1 MKSEQFE
8 QAMNQIKD
16 DYILEAMEKPVR
28 VKEKQEYVFYRII
41 IASMIVGIFL
51 GTLMAFSSDERQ
63 NQIVTQREKLI
74 TEEEARE
81 RLNSGCFLTDS
92 DLTLPSDYEILDIQL
107 VHLKDSEGKDI
118 PYYCFSIYSKD
129 VLHNT
134 DDNSLPDNWNYV
146 KRGKLFFVPA
156 MKTE

>member
-1 MKSEQFE
+1 MKSEQLE

-63 NQIVTQREKLI
+63 KQIVTQREKLI
-74 TEEEARE
+74 TEEEARSIIDNNDFTRT
-81 RLNSGCFLTDS
+81 RLVVSF
-92 DLTLPSDYEILDIQL
+92 
-107 VHLKDSEGKDI
+107 
-118 PYYCFSIYSKD
+118 
-129 VLHNT
+129 
-134 DDNSLPDNWNYV
+134 
-146 KRGKLFFVPA
+146 
-156 MKTE
+156 